1 MQSYHSEQ
9 KKEEIRNAADIVQVI
24 GEHVQLKRA
33 GAKYTGLCP
42 FHSEKTPS
50 FTVFPQTQSFHCFG
64 CGESGDVFAFLMK
77 QQHLS
82 FPEAIRE
89 LAAHYGVEL
98 PSPQQ
103 PEAEQRQD
111 LLRQIN
117 AEAARL
123 FHEHLTKSPQAEA
136 ARQYLARRGVPQEFI
151 QHIFSDVIPQSST
164 VQSLAAGVLS

>member
-1 MQSYHSEQ
+1 MQSCHSEQ

-33 GAKYTGLCP
+33 GTNFTGLCP

-82 FPEAIRE
+82 FPEAMRE
-89 LAAHYGVEL
+89 LAARYSVEL
-98 PSPQQ
+98 PSPQLT
-103 PEAEQRQD
+103 AADHRLA
-111 LLRQIN
+111 LLHQIN

-123 FHEHLTKSPQAEA
+123 YGETYSQNAEFYAFQKSLESYQNI
-136 ARQYLARRGVPQEFI
+136 LRRN
-151 QHIFSDVIPQSST
+151 SS
-164 VQSLAAGVLS
+164 LVLSPKADLFRYLESPAGQ